1 MLKSWVFWTSA
12 SPFQWFW
19 MFFLPIAGCLL
30 GCVWW
35 FSHQRAWGFA
45 DWVYKCHGHLT
56 EWLTLCDRYWAE
68 IIFLSLVHL
77 HLFTLNYCIF
87 GMMSK
92 IFSFLLFFFCN
103 HHRRRW
109 QPGESVGL
117 YGGCGHS
124 CGKGS
129 RWQHH
134 QYQAVLQQQHP
145 HQHQHGRSHH
155 HLEVPSHP
163 YLLIKIPFAPLDM
176 F

>member
-1 MLKSWVFWTSA
+1 MSWDRYPTMHFTSASDSSSKLQTSKYVHQKLCISAEFMHTRNRRMNKSVPVFLFTTLTMLKSWVFWTSV

-56 EWLTLCDRYWAE
+56 EWLTLCDRYWAV

-92 IFSFLLFFFCN
+92 IFSFLPFFF
-103 HHRRRW
+103 
-109 QPGESVGL
+109 L
-117 YGGCGHS
+117 
-124 CGKGS
+124 
-129 RWQHH
+129 
-134 QYQAVLQQQHP
+134 
-145 HQHQHGRSHH
+145 
-155 HLEVPSHP
+155 
-163 YLLIKIPFAPLDM
+163 
-176 F
+176 